1 MKFLKKIFNR
11 EHKTEDIELTP
22 TVVYVDLGLPSGTLW
37 AKANYGSTSPEQ
49 FGKECTVDELPTG
62 LPTYEQAY
70 ELIEQCQF
78 SPIMFADFSKGWR
91 VKGPNG
97 KSLFFRV
104 KPNNEA
110 YMDTDAT
117 TLWCQPSK
125 GYTPMMVFS
134 ENNITI
140 GMTIDKA
147 ITSQLRQVRK

>member
-22 TVVYVDLGLPSGTLW
+22 TVVYVDLGLPSVTLW

-49 FGKECTVDELPTG
+49 FGKECMVDELPTG

-70 ELIEQCQF
+70 ELIVQCQF

-110 YMDTDAT
+110 CMDTDAT

-125 GYTPMMVFS
+125 GYTPIMIFS
-134 ENNITI
+134 ETNITI
-140 GMTIDKA
+140 GMAIDKA
-147 ITSQLRQVRK
+147 ITSQLRQVKK